1 MGYRSEASQ
10 TDKQTD
16 TDNVVYGTQR
26 HRLRQTESQTR
37 GRERRWRISTFW
49 PTSKVSPPA
58 LFHCLPPKNICPGKS
73 LTKRPWIGGS
83 RDEKDLWIVTKRLKC
98 ENLECMPLCQVGGW
112 EVRSTSSGVGA
123 KVGESSTGIFI
134 PHTKEPYTSV
144 LTAWT
149 LTFLTSID
157 QIFHKNVFEGY
168 MQRSGDKTN
177 LPPVARK
184 NSYKY
189 HLR

>member
-58 LFHCLPPKNICPGKS
+58 LFHCLPPKNISPGKS
-73 LTKRPWIGGS
+73 LTKWPWIGGS
-83 RDEKDLWIVTKRLKC
+83 GDEKDLWIVTKRLKC
-98 ENLECMPLCQVGGW
+98 ENLECYTAVQGGREIW
-112 EVRSTSSGVGA
+112 STSSGVGRGA
-123 KVGESSTGIFI
+123 KVGESSTDIFI
-134 PHTKEPYTSV
+134 PHTKD
-144 LTAWT
+144 T
-149 LTFLTSID
+149 LHLFPFLHSWLQLIKDISTKCIWRLNAE
-157 QIFHKNVFEGY
+157 IWKLN
-168 MQRSGDKTN
+168 
-177 LPPVARK
+177 
-184 NSYKY
+184 
-189 HLR
+189 